1 MSDSDNPPNAA
12 SNITQVCTKC
22 GRKFPATVEY
32 FTKLKGGNYGLNGE
46 FVGQNVRVRVRTVT
60 LI

>member
-1 MSDSDNPPNAA
+1 MSEVAYLTSDSDNPLNAA

-32 FTKLKGGNYGLNGE
+32 FQKLKVRTPRISGECDYGL
-46 FVGQNVRVRVRTVT
+46 FV
-60 LI
+60 